1 MTAPVQVGEILP
13 EVVAEALARA
23 GPGYADSQTGKVRTA
38 YSTGREPDATL
49 LKAGG
54 NRRASVCPPARPP
67 TRPTASSS
75 WASVP

>member
-38 YSTGREPDATL
+38 YSTGREPDTTSGSL
-49 LKAGG
+49 LSQGDTSRS
-54 NRRASVCPPARPP
+54 RRRLGS
-67 TRPTASSS
+67 
-75 WASVP
+75 